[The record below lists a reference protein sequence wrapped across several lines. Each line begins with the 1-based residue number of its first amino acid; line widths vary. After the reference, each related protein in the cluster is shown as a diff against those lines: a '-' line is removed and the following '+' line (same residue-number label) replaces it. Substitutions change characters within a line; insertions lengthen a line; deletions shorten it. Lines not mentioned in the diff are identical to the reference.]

1 MITLKQFLEAGQF
14 RVNNGGQY
22 GWHCYGLDAYMID
35 LQTGDS
41 FESNSASIIFDQNTQ
56 EVYEVSV
63 CDNNNDRAYRLT
75 NVEYADARLAEA
87 IDRAVSNTQAWEGVD
102 YIELETEEDFVEK
115 MTAIMS
121 NQDYNTTI
129 SVPVELEDD
138 VLFSLMRMAHEADL
152 TLNKFVEKILREQLG
167 LKNERTN

>member
-1 MITLKQFLEAGQF
+1 
-14 RVNNGGQY
+14 
-22 GWHCYGLDAYMID
+22 
-35 LQTGDS
+35 
-41 FESNSASIIFDQNTQ
+41 
-56 EVYEVSV
+56 
-63 CDNNNDRAYRLT
+63 
-75 NVEYADARLAEA
+75 
-87 IDRAVSNTQAWEGVD
+87 
-102 YIELETEEDFVEK
+102 

-167 LKNERTN
+167 LRNE